1 MSDVWSRK
9 LAVASWVTFASARG
23 GAGLRPTQWFFTW
36 TPPSQAVSPPKLP
49 GHFEAVSEADGY
61 GLESCQGRP
70 FVVFFSPCPFDVR
83 QHIPQPKDNCISIYI
98 YIHSC
103 VCIYIYIHAW
113 SCIIHTQYI
122 YIYTS
127 LCSPMQASR
136 LLRCDAGHK
145 QHPSPTHSA
154 AAKP

>member
-1 MSDVWSRK
+1 MIFH
-9 LAVASWVTFASARG
+9 LN
-23 GAGLRPTQWFFTW
+23 
-36 TPPSQAVSPPKLP
+36 PPSQAVSPPKLP

-103 VCIYIYIHAW
+103 VCIYIYP
-113 SCIIHTQYI
+113 CMVMYNTYTVYI
-122 YIYTS
+122 YIYIYIHHYVAQ
-127 LCSPMQASR
+127 CKQAA
-136 LLRCDAGHK
+136 C
-145 QHPSPTHSA
+145 
-154 AAKP
+154 